1 MKGADPKRVGA
12 VVGDLAGGEEIFAL
26 RELMKGL
33 GSPNLDCRQPDAGL
47 DPALGRA
54 SYIFNPTI
62 AGLEAAVIG
71 TGMVGNG
78 ACDNRRL
85 IDVNAQ
91 IRTHSVEVVGA
102 KLRGYMTGM
111 KAISSAD

>member
-1 MKGADPKRVGA
+1 MA
-12 VVGDLAGGEEIFAL
+12 
-26 RELMKGL
+26 
-33 GSPNLDCRQPDAGL
+33 
-47 DPALGRA
+47 
-54 SYIFNPTI
+54 
-62 AGLEAAVIG
+62 
-71 TGMVGNG
+71 GNG
-78 ACDNRRL
+78 AVDNRRL